1 MTLLLFQQFT
11 DEVVGL
17 IAVIS
22 TIAGVVR
29 WFVQREKSIRL
40 AILEQR
46 EQIIILRE
54 RTKAQIEAL
63 EKRTD
68 CIEKH

>member
-1 MTLLLFQQFT
+1 MTLLIFQQFT